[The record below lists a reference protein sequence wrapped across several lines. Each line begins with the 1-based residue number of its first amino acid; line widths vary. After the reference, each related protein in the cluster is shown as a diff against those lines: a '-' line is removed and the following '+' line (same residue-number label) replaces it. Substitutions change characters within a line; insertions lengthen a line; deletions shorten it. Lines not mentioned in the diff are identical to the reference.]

1 MDQETRRAEMDP
13 VLPGFHES
21 IAQQVIDDRDGQNS
35 NFNLLKQKIVQ
46 DDDGHFPDD
55 ICFPAGKTGI
65 QNVTSPDPNG
75 PYKQV
80 MQGKRIVQQNQDPR
94 KEEFL
99 FAGDQEEESV
109 PDTLENL
116 NVRPRGTIAEATV
129 VKSIT
134 ILSDRSSFHDVKD
147 IRVMVKC
154 SVEEESVDVYNDSQ
168 CVVLGSSQDVSL
180 LFSVFDKQKKGTY
193 GVITDR
199 GMKPSPQGRYNHGK
213 EFQVIKELGRG
224 GFGQVDLC
232 EHRSGKKY
240 VNKKISARFRKKEVE
255 VLNTLSHPNITGF
268 LGYIFRE
275 GQHEILMEYAGVS
288 LSAFIATNAN
298 WRELWTPDAV
308 MRMAMQ
314 GFSALAY
321 MHTVFEILHLDI
333 KPDNI
338 CITYEGDNSPVI
350 KLTDFGT
357 SKTPETAICY
367 DGWTPEYM
375 SPEASRQ
382 YYAAKAS
389 VPECF
394 LADDIT
400 GKSDVFA
407 FGLTICYMLQGQHTV
422 LLLWKNQL
430 SLCSAQEFA
439 AIRPRFIAY
448 LAQSPNYIQDYGIPA
463 DLPVKTRELLQCLL
477 VGDPKIRMTAEE
489 ALLYIQHQVQ
499 GQVTLPT
506 ILPPSSPSAS
516 SISAT
521 SGDLMTSLMTSD
533 LTLQE
538 ISLKKPVPPGGGKDI
553 KNSLRQK
560 LLRRKSADPYH
571 RHCSRT
577 TSGMTSKA
585 EAEEDKLPNFA
596 ALFD

>member
-1 MDQETRRAEMDP
+1 METALRR
-13 VLPGFHES
+13 LPES
-21 IAQQVIDDRDGQNS
+21 SAQQVTDDRDGQNCY
-35 NFNLLKQKIVQ
+35 FYPLKQKIVQ
-46 DDDGHFPDD
+46 DDNGHFPDD

-65 QNVTSPDPNG
+65 QKVSSLYTSG
-75 PYKQV
+75 PYKQ
-80 MQGKRIVQQNQDPR
+80 GKHIVQQNQDIM

-99 FAGDQEEESV
+99 FVEDQEEETV

-116 NVRPRGTIAEATV
+116 NIRPRGTVVAHTV
-129 VKSIT
+129 VESIT
-134 ILSDRSSFHDVKD
+134 ILSGGSSSFHDVKD
-147 IRVMVKC
+147 INVKAKS

-180 LFSVFDKQKKGTY
+180 LFSVFAKQKKGTY
-193 GVITDR
+193 GVILDS
-199 GMKPSPQGRYNHGK
+199 GMKPSSQRRYDCGK
-213 EFQVIKELGRG
+213 EFQVIKELGHG

-240 VNKKISARFRKKEVE
+240 VNKKISARFQKKEVE
-255 VLNTLSHPNITGF
+255 VLNTLCHPNITGF

-275 GQHEILMEYAGVS
+275 GQHEILMEHAGVS

-298 WRELWTPDAV
+298 WREWWTPDAV
-308 MRMAMQ
+308 MRIAKQ

-338 CITYEGDNSPVI
+338 CIAYEGDNSPVI

-382 YYAAKAS
+382 YCAAKMS
-389 VPECF
+389 VFPEYF
-394 LADDIT
+394 VADDIT
-400 GKSDVFA
+400 GKTDVFA
-407 FGLTICYMLQGQHTV
+407 LGLTILYMLQGQHTV

-439 AIRPRFIAY
+439 ALRPKFIVF
-448 LAQSPNYIQDYGIPA
+448 LAHSPNYIQEYGIPA
-463 DLPVKTRELLQCLL
+463 ELPVKTRELLQCLL
-477 VGDPKIRMTAEE
+477 VGDPKVRMTAEE
-489 ALLYIQHQVQ
+489 ALLYIQNQVQ
-499 GQVTLPT
+499 DQVVLPT

-516 SISAT
+516 SISAE
-521 SGDLMTSLMTSD
+521 SSDLMTSLEMSD
-533 LTLQE
+533 PAPSE

-577 TSGMTSKA
+577 TSGMMNRA
-585 EAEEDKLPNFA
+585 EMEEDKLPNFA